1 MNKYDMLAI
10 ALSPTTVSVVTILA
24 VLRGY
29 NNVVDWIIAILS
41 VVVGPVLPVISLA
54 ALRKTDLNVTDQAQ
68 RTPLLMLAVLSYFL
82 GFSFFHLRGIRNM
95 EFVTLSY
102 SIVTVG
108 VAAINAFYT
117 KGSVHMAGIAGPS
130 TLLILLGKKEGI
142 FLLLLIPLV
151 AWIRLKVRAHT
162 EHQIIVGGFVA
173 VILTI
178 LAYLILF

>member
-10 ALSPTTVSVVTILA
+10 ALSPTTVSVVT
-24 VLRGY
+24 VLSVLGGH
-29 NNVVDWIIAILS
+29 NNTIDWIAAILS
-41 VVVGPVLPVISLA
+41 LVVGPVLPVILLA
-54 ALRKTDLNVTDQAQ
+54 ALRKTDLSVTDQAQ
-68 RTPLLMLAVLSYFL
+68 RTPLLMLAVLNYFL
-82 GFSFFHLRGIRNM
+82 GFYFFHLRGNRNM

-102 SIVTVG
+102 GIVTVG

-130 TLLILLGKKEGI
+130 TLLILLGMKEGV
-142 FLLLLIPLV
+142 FLLFLIPLV
-151 AWIRLKVRAHT
+151 AWVRLKTKAHT
-162 EHQIIVGGFVA
+162 GHQIIVGGFVA